1 MRRADVPDSSGAAA
15 TRSSRLEELLALA
28 VALLAEEKGISLDQV
43 RERLWSESAT
53 APAEEGLRFFAIKD
67 LKSRVGMSISGIYRM
82 MHQGTFPL
90 PRKAGSKSLWRSD
103 EVEAWILSR
112 ERRGS
117 DRD

>member
-1 MRRADVPDSSGAAA
+1 MRLADVQGESTSAS
-15 TRSSRLEELLALA
+15 TRSDRLEELLALA

-43 RERLWSESAT
+43 RERLWSEPAT
-53 APAEEGLRFFAIKD
+53 APADEGLRFFAIKD
-67 LKSRVGMSISGIYRM
+67 LKNRVGMSISGIYRM
-82 MHQGTFPL
+82 MHQGTFPM